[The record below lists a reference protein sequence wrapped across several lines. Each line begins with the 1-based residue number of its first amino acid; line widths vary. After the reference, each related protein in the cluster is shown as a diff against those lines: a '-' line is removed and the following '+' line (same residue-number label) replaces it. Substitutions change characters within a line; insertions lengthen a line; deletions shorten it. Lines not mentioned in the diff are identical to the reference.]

1 MHKTLS
7 HDIEEAEGR
16 VRLTLTKILSLI
28 HDVPP
33 ERIPEIQGDLDRALI
48 KARSDARD
56 TKAILKKK

>member
-1 MHKTLS
+1 MT

-33 ERIPEIQGDLDRALI
+33 ERIPEIQGDLDRALT

-56 TKAILKKK
+56 TRDLMKKK